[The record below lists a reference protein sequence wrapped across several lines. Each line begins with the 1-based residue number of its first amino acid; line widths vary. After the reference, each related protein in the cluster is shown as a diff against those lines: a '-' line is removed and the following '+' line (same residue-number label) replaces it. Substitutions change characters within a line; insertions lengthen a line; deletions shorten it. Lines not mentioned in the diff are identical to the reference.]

1 MAEREQ
7 VLKKLGQYR
16 EGNDRASFAFKDLVV
31 VSANVTSRSS
41 GRKLV
46 EEVDEEDRLHDLLKY
61 GLSVHHWNGF
71 VFQAY
76 HHHQYGAIFLA
87 GLPDVKGSL
96 PHA

>member
-1 MAEREQ
+1 MASWTI
-7 VLKKLGQYR
+7 
-16 EGNDRASFAFKDLVV
+16 RAFFHRAIYAASLMAAPPRK
-31 VSANVTSRSS
+31 SVT
-41 GRKLV
+41 LP
-46 EEVDEEDRLHDLLKY
+46 EVDEEDRLHDLLKY

-76 HHHQYGAIFLA
+76 HHHQYDAIFLA